1 MGVYKVGNIWYIDY
15 YADGRRVREAVG
27 SQRNALK
34 ALVARKADILRGEYK
49 FKKDVRIRFEDFA
62 LKEYLPYLKLN
73 KKSWHRNKA
82 SLKSLMLQFKGML
95 LSKITPRQIEGFKR
109 KRLYEDRVQP
119 STINRDLAC
128 LRHLF
133 NIAKKLKGHDGENPV
148 KDVGFFQEPQLV
160 MEILDKEESTRL
172 INAAKDYLKPII
184 ITALNTAM
192 RRGELFNLRWNDVD
206 FIEHYIFVKKTKSG
220 FMRKIPMNDL
230 VTETLKNIKRESEF
244 VFCSPRTGGRL
255 TAVGDSFKAACRK
268 AGVPDLRF
276 HDLRHT
282 AATYMVTGGVD
293 LATVSQI
300 LGHSDIK
307 MTMKYAHPTPENKR
321 NAVNVL
327 ASIFRPEEKKEVV
340 TIQSQ
345 EPKNKEASPLLSN
358 N

>member
-1 MGVYKVGNIWYIDY
+1 MGIYKVGEKWYLDY
-15 YADGRRVREAVG
+15 YVDGQRIREPASKNKKRAEKMLAAVI
-27 SQRNALK
+27 S
-34 ALVARKADILRGEYK
+34 DIERGEYR
-49 FKKDVRIRFEDFA
+49 FKTKHKIRFDDFA
-62 LKEYLPYLKLN
+62 EEYLEYLKVN

-82 SLKSLMLQFKGML
+82 SLKTLIPQFNEML
-95 LSKITPRQIEGFKR
+95 LSKITPAHIEDYKR

-128 LRHLF
+128 LRHMF
-133 NIAKKLKGHDGENPV
+133 NIAKKLKGYDGENPV
-148 KDVGFFQEPQLV
+148 KDVDFFQERQYV
-160 MEILDKEESTRL
+160 MKILDREEIARL
-172 INAAKDYLKPII
+172 TSVAKDYLKPII
-184 ITALNTAM
+184 IVALNTGM

-206 FIEHYIFVKKTKSG
+206 FAEHYIFVKKTKSG

-230 VTETLKNIKRESEF
+230 VAEALKNIRRESEF
-244 VFCSPRTGGRL
+244 VFCNPKIKDRL
-255 TAVGDSFKAACRK
+255 TCIQRPFKAACRK

-282 AATYMVTGGVD
+282 AATYMVIGGVD

-327 ASIFRPEEKKEVV
+327 ASIFELGKEKVV
-340 TIQSQ
+340 TIRSQ
-345 EPKNKEASPLLSN
+345 QPKSKETTSLLSN